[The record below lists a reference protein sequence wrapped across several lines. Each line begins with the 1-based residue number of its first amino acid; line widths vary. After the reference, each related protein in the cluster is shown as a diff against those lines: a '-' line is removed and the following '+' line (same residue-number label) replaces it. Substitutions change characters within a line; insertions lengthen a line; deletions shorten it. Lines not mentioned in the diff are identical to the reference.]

1 MALGDNGIVPL
12 LEPADDFTGAV
23 TAAVTAGRFLK
34 PSGSY
39 QGGPLLDVTSPT
51 SPLTKG
57 NLPQVAPCGAGG
69 GNAIGVSKWDA
80 PSVDDVVGIASGN
93 KVVPMVADGAV
104 TAGDIIMSGATGG
117 AKTWVSAASD
127 ANHELGVA
135 MSTAVDGAT
144 VYVKI
149 NL

>member
-1 MALGDNGIVPL
+1 MALGDNAIVPL

-34 PSGSY
+34 VSGTY
-39 QGGPLLDVTSPT
+39 QGGPLLDVSTAT

-57 NLPQVAPCGAGG
+57 NLPQVAPCGAGQQ
-69 GNAIGVSKWDA
+69 AIGISKWDA
-80 PSVDDVVGIASGN
+80 PSADDVVGIASGN
-93 KVVPMVADGAV
+93 KIVPMVADGAV

-117 AKTWVSAASD
+117 AKTWASAASD